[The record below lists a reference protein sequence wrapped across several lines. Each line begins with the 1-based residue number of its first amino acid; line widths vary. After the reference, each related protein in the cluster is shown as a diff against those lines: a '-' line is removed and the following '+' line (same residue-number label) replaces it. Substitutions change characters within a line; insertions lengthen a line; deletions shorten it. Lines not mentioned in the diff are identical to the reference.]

1 MKTVRIG
8 AGLGFY
14 GDNWEPVVASIERGA
29 VNFIASDH
37 LAELT
42 LAILQKDRQ
51 RDPTLGYARDVVPML
66 LRLWPLMRER
76 GVRFVCNAGG
86 LNPPGAAQAVLAAFA
101 AKGWQ
106 ARVAVVSGDDVL
118 PQLLDASA
126 PPDHFAHLFTGGSA
140 AGVRDRLV
148 FANAYLGAAPIV
160 AALDAG
166 ADIVITGRVADAALF
181 LGPIA
186 HSLGWSLASREPA
199 DLDRLAQGLTVGH
212 LLECSGQGSG
222 GNFGSQGAWQAIPD
236 LAHIGYP
243 IAEVHADGTA
253 FITKATGTG
262 GRVNFD
268 TVRQQLLYEVHN
280 PHAYQSPD
288 VVLDMGDIALQDE
301 GHDRVRLTGARGQPP
316 SEQLKVVAGYR
327 DGFKAEVTWGFS
339 WPDAWDKAQAA
350 QATIRQLLAEKRV
363 PHDELFVEYPGL
375 NSAHGALAPLPDAA
389 LLNDTNEIWTR
400 MVLRTPVKAAA
411 DGFGRLFPWLALSGP
426 AYTCGFNGLHN
437 TSELLG
443 IWPTLVPRAAVEAG
457 VTMALLGEIGSSQPE
472 AMRGAVDQAVAPA
485 FGSPVPHRGL
495 PTTALRRASTSEPE
509 AVIRIPLV
517 RIAHARSGDKADWV
531 DFGLFAWNE
540 AGYRLIEREVT
551 AERVQ
556 AHFAPW
562 LAGEVEAWPLPNIL
576 AMKFVLKGALQ
587 GGGARNLRLDNLG
600 KAMAGALLRLEI
612 AVTQEALDEALNAP
626 RVGWWP
632 Q

>member
-1 MKTVRIG
+1 MTSVRIG

-76 GVRFVCNAGG
+76 GVRLVCNAGG
-86 LNPPGAAQAVLAAFA
+86 LNPMGAAQAVLAAFA
-101 AKGWQ
+101 AKGWR
-106 ARVAVVSGDDVL
+106 ARVAVVSGDNVL
-118 PQLLDASA
+118 PQLQDAAA
-126 PPDHFAHLFTGGSA
+126 PPDQFAHLFTGEPA
-140 AGVRDRLV
+140 ASVCERLV

-160 AALDAG
+160 AALDGG

-186 HSLGWSLASREPA
+186 HSLGWSLTSRESA
-199 DLDRLAQGLTVGH
+199 DLNRLAQGLTVGH

-253 FITKATGTG
+253 FITKAPGTG

-288 VVLDMGDIALQDE
+288 VVLDMGRIALQEE
-301 GHDRVRLTGARGQPP
+301 GHDRVRLSGARGLPP

-339 WPDAWDKAQAA
+339 WPDAWDKSQAA
-350 QATIRQLLAEKRV
+350 QATIRSLLADKRV
-363 PHDELFVEYPGL
+363 PHDALFVEYPGL

-389 LLNDTNEIWTR
+389 ALNEMNEIWTR
-400 MVLRTPVKAAA
+400 LVLRTPVKAAA

-426 AYTCGFNGLHN
+426 AYTCGFTGLHN

-457 VTMALLGEIGSSQPE
+457 VQVEFLGMLEE
-472 AMRGAVDQAVAPA
+472 AA
-485 FGSPVPHRGL
+485 
-495 PTTALRRASTSEPE
+495 
-509 AVIRIPLV
+509 
-517 RIAHARSGDKADWV
+517 
-531 DFGLFAWNE
+531 
-540 AGYRLIEREVT
+540 
-551 AERVQ
+551 
-556 AHFAPW
+556 
-562 LAGEVEAWPLPNIL
+562 
-576 AMKFVLKGALQ
+576 
-587 GGGARNLRLDNLG
+587 
-600 KAMAGALLRLEI
+600 
-612 AVTQEALDEALNAP
+612 
-626 RVGWWP
+626 
-632 Q
+632 